1 MSDVFIS
8 YKREDELRVFRLVQA
23 LQKQGLPLWWDR
35 GLPGGEQWRVNIEAA
50 LTQAQCAVV
59 IWTRAS
65 VGPEGAFVKD
75 EAGRAARRNILVPVL
90 LDKVDPPLG
99 FGELQAVDLTRWR
112 GSTRDPFF
120 QDLVAAIRAKMEGR
134 AVPAPQEPMKRL
146 QRRLAA
152 GGLVTALTVV
162 GAAFANNS
170 LNLQNSAC
178 GVAGAQSWISDT
190 CGWLGLGARPTR
202 EERMAWERLP
212 PGDCTALRQ
221 HAKQFPKG
229 AYASTATAM
238 YNAPTVTGSESW
250 IAATFPLRLLV
261 SRDVDASPTEVA
273 ASEAAIDRGRK
284 KAEMMCRDGAD
295 TKLVRFRS
303 AEVDAQEWL
312 CDEVRGGHVCGFEGR
327 ALCAVDE
334 VHRTEQETC
343 HASAAR

>member
-1 MSDVFIS
+1 MFKHLIATVLAVF
-8 YKREDELRVFRLVQA
+8 A
-23 LQKQGLPLWWDR
+23 L
-35 GLPGGEQWRVNIEAA
+35 NSFAA
-50 LTQAQCAVV
+50 VDAN
-59 IWTRAS
+59 RAS
-65 VGPEGAFVKD
+65 QAELETVKGIGPGLSTKIMDARKTGEFKNWDDLVDRVGGVGPKNATRFSQ
-75 EAGRAARRNILVPVL
+75 AG
-90 LDKVDPPLG
+90 
-99 FGELQAVDLTRWR
+99 
-112 GSTRDPFF
+112 
-120 QDLVAAIRAKMEGR
+120 
-134 AVPAPQEPMKRL
+134 
-146 QRRLAA
+146 
-152 GGLVTALTVV
+152 LTVA

-170 LNLQNSAC
+170 LNLQNAAC
-178 GVAGAQSWISDT
+178 DVAGAQSWISDT

-273 ASEAAIDRGRK
+273 ARAAAIDRGRK

-303 AEVDAQEWL
+303 AEVDAQEWK

-334 VHRTEQETC
+334 VSKTEQETC